1 MEELELLIRK
11 STLKELEL
19 CLVQEKDVELWLSE
33 QYSDIENKFNNLESK

>member
-19 CLVQEKDVELWLSE
+19 CLVQEKDIELWLSE
-33 QYSDIENKFNNLESK
+33 QYTDIENKFNNLESK